1 MNIDNKRAL
10 IILVIVII
18 ILTAATIIVGKLFT
32 TVEVE
37 PKNMKVDNNIAQ
49 KIDWIVEGDTEKLN
63 EEEKEVN
70 VIDE

>member
-18 ILTAATIIVGKLFT
+18 ILTASAIIVGKLFA
-32 TVEVE
+32 TVEIE
-37 PKNMKVDNNIAQ
+37 PKEIEVDDNIAQ

-63 EEEKEVN
+63 GEETKINEISE
-70 VIDE
+70 